1 MPLTPQ
7 ITLTATLNDFS
18 GNQIGTAASPAY
30 LRIALCG
37 FGQYLPR
44 IPGTTMVAKIAS
56 WPYDL
61 PYQGAQISVPLWGN
75 DVISPAGT
83 YYAISILDGAKNV
96 IQSGGYVLTGTQTV
110 DLSNLSPSF
119 PPPPVNPSITAGLVT
134 IPFSATPVFN
144 CSLIAGPIAFD
155 LTLTGNVIS
164 STLISPYP
172 GQIVTFFIGQN
183 SAGGWTFVW
192 PSNVVNADLINNT
205 PNSESTQTFVAR
217 ANGNLYPIGPMTY
230 S

>member
-18 GNQIGTAASPAY
+18 GNQVGSAASPAY

-61 PYQGAQISVPLWGN
+61 PYIGSQISVMLWGN
-75 DVISPAGT
+75 DVIAPSGT
-83 YYAISILDGAKNV
+83 YYAISVLDGNKNV
-96 IQSGGYVLTGTQTV
+96 IQTGNYVLTGSGTF

-119 PPPPVNPSITAGLVT
+119 PPPPVNPVVTFGLVT
-134 IPFSATPVFN
+134 VPYTSTPQFN
-144 CSLIAGPIAFD
+144 CSLIDGAIAFD
-155 LTLTGNVIS
+155 LTLSGNAID
-164 STLISPYP
+164 STLIAPFP
-172 GQIVTFFIGQN
+172 GQIVTFFISQD
-183 SAGGWTFVW
+183 SSGGWTFVW
-192 PSNVVNADLINNT
+192 PSNVLNADTINPA
-205 PNSESTQTFVAR
+205 PNSVSTQTFVAR
-217 ANGNLYPIGPMTY
+217 ANGNLYPVGPMTY